1 MSEVSRFYVKLELR
15 ANMQFV
21 SYLWFFAR
29 LCQDYSFFIS
39 TKILLLINIYL
50 EPQFHGFI
58 IYRVS
63 TTRTLHKLYITICWI
78 LPDTVQVQ
86 DIAKNP
92 FFNFCWVLSKNV
104 LNQWSMHNAYMHSNI
119 TKYTIQRN
127 YSCLVLISPDFL
139 ITNIFKISCDNIC
152 VART

>member
-92 FFNFCWVLSKNV
+92 FLNFCWVLSKNV
-104 LNQWSMHNAYMHSNI
+104 LNQWSMHNAYALTHHKIHNSE
-119 TKYTIQRN
+119 K
-127 YSCLVLISPDFL
+127 LFVLSADFPWFL
-139 ITNIFKISCDNIC
+139 DYKHL
-152 VART
+152 